1 MPNKPDVSLK
11 KRLTQWRESA
21 IAGYREHPHPQ
32 QLLKTLCKNVDQ
44 VLTDAWKNLVLP
56 PGSVLIAVGG
66 YGRGELYPYSD
77 VDVLILLEK
86 SPDQA
91 LQAKLESLV
100 QLFWTLG
107 LTIGHSVRTIDE
119 CLEESANDIT
129 VQTSLL
135 EARYVTGNRKLFQLL
150 RERYNAQMN
159 PSAFFI
165 AKMLETRQRHVK
177 FGDTPYSLEPNCKES
192 PGGLRDLQV
201 ILWTAKAAKLGHSWN
216 QLARRGLLTPSEA
229 QQLKKTEEAFKD
241 IRIRLHIQTQRCE
254 DKLLFDVQIPVAK
267 TFDFRENGQ
276 PLDPRRASEHMM
288 QQYYRAAHTVVQLN
302 MILLQNMRAWLFPKP
317 YHANKIN
324 ERFNDV
330 NGLIDMVDDDVFVNH
345 PSALLEVF
353 LLLSDST
360 DLKNM
365 TARTLRNLWHARI
378 HIDDTFRNN
387 PANRR
392 IFLQIIQSP
401 RFAARALQ
409 HMNELGILGRYL
421 PNFGKIVGQMQ
432 HDLFHQYT
440 VDQHI
445 LTVVSNVHRFSLTE
459 YAHENPLCSQLM
471 AGFSK
476 PWLLYIAALFHD
488 IAKGRGGDHSILGME
503 DAREFCVQHGL
514 SEEDTELVVFL
525 VKEHLTLSQVAQKK
539 DLSDPETIR
548 HFADIV
554 RDERHLIALFL
565 LTVADIR
572 GTNPQIW
579 NAWKSKLMEDLFH
592 LTLRVLGG
600 EDISIDHEF
609 KSRQKEAQA
618 TLRLY
623 GLPEHAEDEFW
634 KQLDV
639 VYFLRHDASDIAW
652 QTRTLYYRINTAEPI
667 VKCRLSP
674 IGEGLQVTVY
684 ILDRP
689 DLFALICSYF
699 AKKNF
704 SILDAKIHTTNHDY
718 ALDTFLVTKQGFEKN
733 YRDIITLVE
742 HELTEL
748 LKTTA
753 PLPPP
758 LQARL
763 SRKSRSF
770 PIAPTLDLRP
780 DASGKNFV
788 LSITANDRTGLLYA
802 IALVFSRYKVNLHT
816 AKIMTL
822 GERIEDV
829 FLIDSEMLQHP
840 RIQIQ
845 FETDMIDV
853 LRVN

>member
-1 MPNKPDVSLK
+1 M
-11 KRLTQWRESA
+11 
-21 IAGYREHPHPQ
+21 
-32 QLLKTLCKNVDQ
+32 
-44 VLTDAWKNLVLP
+44 
-56 PGSVLIAVGG
+56 
-66 YGRGELYPYSD
+66 
-77 VDVLILLEK
+77 
-86 SPDQA
+86 
-91 LQAKLESLV
+91 
-100 QLFWTLG
+100 
-107 LTIGHSVRTIDE
+107 
-119 CLEESANDIT
+119 
-129 VQTSLL
+129 
-135 EARYVTGNRKLFQLL
+135 
-150 RERYNAQMN
+150 
-159 PSAFFI
+159 
-165 AKMLETRQRHVK
+165 
-177 FGDTPYSLEPNCKES
+177 
-192 PGGLRDLQV
+192 
-201 ILWTAKAAKLGHSWN
+201 
-216 QLARRGLLTPSEA
+216 
-229 QQLKKTEEAFKD
+229 
-241 IRIRLHIQTQRCE
+241 
-254 DKLLFDVQIPVAK
+254 
-267 TFDFRENGQ
+267 
-276 PLDPRRASEHMM
+276 
-288 QQYYRAAHTVVQLN
+288 
-302 MILLQNMRAWLFPKP
+302 
-317 YHANKIN
+317 
-324 ERFNDV
+324 
-330 NGLIDMVDDDVFVNH
+330 
-345 PSALLEVF
+345 
-353 LLLSDST
+353 
-360 DLKNM
+360 
-365 TARTLRNLWHARI
+365 
-378 HIDDTFRNN
+378 
-387 PANRR
+387 
-392 IFLQIIQSP
+392 
-401 RFAARALQ
+401 
-409 HMNELGILGRYL
+409 
-421 PNFGKIVGQMQ
+421 
-432 HDLFHQYT
+432 
-440 VDQHI
+440 
-445 LTVVSNVHRFSLTE
+445 
-459 YAHENPLCSQLM
+459 
-471 AGFSK
+471 
-476 PWLLYIAALFHD
+476 
-488 IAKGRGGDHSILGME
+488 
-503 DAREFCVQHGL
+503 
-514 SEEDTELVVFL
+514 
-525 VKEHLTLSQVAQKK
+525 
-539 DLSDPETIR
+539 SDPETIR